1 MAGLSGPVFK
11 GGLKIKIDVVDT
23 HGSHHKTLGFRLLC
37 SHISQAGSALSSVDL
52 DASAR
57 T

>member
-1 MAGLSGPVFK
+1 MAGLSGPIFK